1 MGHWSWRKKKNKKKK
16 ENVPQNEVVQEAES
30 VTGEPTMALMKN
42 VLAQWEIPPKK
53 CLLMG
58 WKKTIAKR

>member
-30 VTGEPTMALMKN
+30 VTGEPTMALRNLSHEERTRSMG
-42 VLAQWEIPPKK
+42 E